1 MLIRPS
7 WYSTQGQTTRARA
20 RLGDWGVRSSS
31 DVPFPLLF
39 QRYESVMFA
48 GLDFR
53 GEVAECMAAAE
64 SHKPARTSIALD
76 WPLHS
81 GAARSIVP
89 VEPEIIIK
97 FRPVRLTRFRT

>member
-1 MLIRPS
+1 MPPAL
-7 WYSTQGQTTRARA
+7 
-20 RLGDWGVRSSS
+20 
-31 DVPFPLLF
+31 LLF

-64 SHKPARTSIALD
+64 SHKPAKTWIALD

-89 VEPEIIIK
+89 VEPKIIMEIPAYAVHKIPNPNK
-97 FRPVRLTRFRT
+97 GVL